1 MLINGADVGGKMRD
15 IALGIGAAGMLGCMA
30 FLVAILV
37 SLIKHKPAKPKI
49 AALCVSFAVM
59 VAGSVIAGPAP
70 KDEATTESVTE
81 RMIVTETEEAVS
93 ETEEPETTQNTTAE
107 KRTTTETVT
116 ESTEAE
122 KFVVDIN
129 TVPKYS
135 SLPYTEL
142 NGNIPMFSDEEKT
155 KTDVFEYYSALDH
168 LGRCG
173 VAYANVCKDIMP
185 TEERGEI
192 GRVKPTGWVQNKYPG
207 IVDSEPPYLYN
218 RCHLIAYSLAGEN
231 DNELNLVTGT
241 RYMNVEGMNPFE
253 LQVLD
258 YVRSTD
264 NHVLYRVTPIFE
276 GDNLL
281 ASGVEMEA
289 WSLEDKGKGICFHV
303 YCYNV
308 QPGIVIDYATGENRL
323 SNEVLE
329 NSEDTTSDAV
339 TTELTTEMVERN
351 TTESTE
357 EAKEYKYIL
366 NTNSMKIHRP
376 TCSSVNDMA
385 EHNKLG
391 ANDDIEEL
399 KKMGYSPC
407 QKCLKGY

>member
-1 MLINGADVGGKMRD
+1 MHDVMMTVGMAFFILTFACLVAVVISFIKYKPTKPKV
-15 IALGIGAAGMLGCMA
+15 IALCISFVLMLVCV
-30 FLVAILV
+30 VAT
-37 SLIKHKPAKPKI
+37 
-49 AALCVSFAVM
+49 
-59 VAGSVIAGPAP
+59 P
-70 KDEATTESVTE
+70 KDEKTESVTE
-81 RMIVTETEEAVS
+81 FTERMPDAEEETSEEAVTETEQPITTESKTSTGS
-93 ETEEPETTQNTTAE
+93 EENTTE
-107 KRTTTETVT
+107 K
-116 ESTEAE
+116 ES
-122 KFVVDIN
+122 FVLDIASI
-129 TVPKYS
+129 PAYADK
-135 SLPYTEL
+135 PYTVL
-142 NGNIPMFSDEEKT
+142 NDNQPVFSIEEKS
-155 KTDVFEYYSALDH
+155 KVEVFEYYSAQDH

-192 GRVKPTGWVQNKYPG
+192 GRVKPTGWEQNKYPG
-207 IVDSEPPYLYN
+207 VVDSDPPYLYN
-218 RCHLIAYSLAGEN
+218 RCHLIAYSLTGEN
-231 DNELNLVTGT
+231 DNELNLITGT
-241 RYMNVEGMNPFE
+241 RYMNVDGMNPFE

-258 YVRSTD
+258 YVKSTG

-289 WSLEDKGKGICFHV
+289 WSVEDEGEGICFHV

-308 QPGIVIDYATGENRL
+308 QPEIVIDYATGTNRL
-323 SNEVLE
+323 GDETQVTFE
-329 NSEDTTSDAV
+329 KTTSEAV

-357 EAKEYKYIL
+357 EAKEYRYIL
-366 NTNSMKIHRP
+366 NTNSMKIHLP
-376 TCSSVNDMA
+376 TCSSVSDMA

-407 QKCLKGY
+407 QKCLNGY

>member
-1 MLINGADVGGKMRD
+1 MRD
-15 IALGIGAAGMLGCMA
+15 IALGIGAAGMLGCIA
-30 FLVAILV
+30 FLAAILI
-37 SLIKHKPAKPKI
+37 SLIKHQSAKPKI

-59 VAGSVIAGPAP
+59 VAGGMIAGPTP
-70 KDEATTESVTE
+70 KEDATTEAVTE
-81 RMIVTETEEAVS
+81 RTLVTEAEEAGS
-93 ETEEPETTQNTTAE
+93 ETEEPETTQSTTTEKLTTAE
-107 KRTTTETVT
+107 KVTERTET
-116 ESTEAE
+116 E
-122 KFVVDIN
+122 KYVVDPAS
-129 TVPKYS
+129 VPAYS
-135 SLPYTEL
+135 GTPYTEL
-142 NGNIPMFSDEEKT
+142 NANIPVFSDEEKT
-155 KTDVFEYYSALDH
+155 KTDVFEYYSAQDH

-192 GRVKPTGWVQNKYPG
+192 GRVKPTGWVQNKYLG

-218 RCHLIAYSLAGEN
+218 RCHLIAYGLAGEN
-231 DNELNLVTGT
+231 DNELNLITGT
-241 RYMNVEGMNPFE
+241 RYMNVEGMNSFE

-258 YVRSTD
+258 YVRSTG

-289 WSLEDKGKGICFHV
+289 WSVEDEGRGICFHV

-323 SNEVLE
+323 SDEVLE
-329 NSEDTTSDAV
+329 NFEDTTSEAV

-376 TCSSVNDMA
+376 NCSSVNDMA

>member
-1 MLINGADVGGKMRD
+1 MRD
-15 IALGIGAAGMLGCMA
+15 IALGIGAAGMIGCLV
-30 FLVAILV
+30 FLVAILI
-37 SLIKHKPAKPKI
+37 SMIKHKSAKPKVI
-49 AALCVSFAVM
+49 ALCVSFAVM
-59 VAGSVIAGPAP
+59 VAGGVIAGPTP
-70 KDEATTESVTE
+70 KEDATTEAVTE
-81 RMIVTETEEAVS
+81 RTLITEAEETVS
-93 ETEEPETTQNTTAE
+93 ETEEPETTQSTTAE
-107 KRTTTETVT
+107 KPTTTETVT
-116 ESTEAE
+116 ERTEAE
-122 KFVVDIN
+122 KNVVDSAS
-129 TVPKYS
+129 VPDYS
-135 SLPYTEL
+135 GMPYTEL
-142 NGNIPMFSDEEKT
+142 NGNIPLFSDEEKT

-192 GRVKPTGWVQNKYPG
+192 GSVKPTGWEQNKYPG

-231 DNELNLVTGT
+231 DNELNLITGT

-258 YVRSTD
+258 YVRSTG
-264 NHVLYRVTPIFE
+264 NHVLYRVTPIYE

-289 WSLEDKGKGICFHV
+289 WSVEDKGKGVCFHV

-323 SNEVLE
+323 SDEAQATSE
-329 NSEDTTSDAV
+329 EDTTTEVVTEV
-339 TTELTTEMVERN
+339 TTEQSTTEASKDD
-351 TTESTE
+351 TEY
-357 EAKEYKYIL
+357 AFVL

-376 TCSSVNDMA
+376 TCSSVKDMA
-385 EHNKLG
+385 DHNKLG
-391 ANDDIEEL
+391 SNDTIEEL
-399 KKMGYSPC
+399 KAMGYSPC
-407 QKCLKGY
+407 KRCLKGY

>member
-1 MLINGADVGGKMRD
+1 MRD

-30 FLVAILV
+30 FLVAILI
-37 SLIKHKPAKPKI
+37 SLIKHKPVKLKV

-59 VAGSVIAGPAP
+59 VAGGVIAGPAP
-70 KDEATTESVTE
+70 KEDATTEAVTE
-81 RMIVTETEEAVS
+81 RMIVTETEETVS
-93 ETEEPETTQNTTAE
+93 ETEEPETTQNTTTE
-107 KRTTTETVT
+107 KPTTTETVT
-116 ESTEAE
+116 ERTEAE
-122 KFVVDIN
+122 KYVVDIN
-129 TVPKYS
+129 TVPEYS

-155 KTDVFEYYSALDH
+155 KTDVFEYYSAQDH

-207 IVDSEPPYLYN
+207 IVDSEPSYLYN
-218 RCHLIAYSLAGEN
+218 RCHLIAYGLAGEN
-231 DNELNLVTGT
+231 DNELNLITGT

-258 YVRSTD
+258 YVRSTGS
-264 NHVLYRVTPIFE
+264 HVLYRVTPIFE

-289 WSLEDKGKGICFHV
+289 WSVEDKGKGVCFHV

-308 QPGIVIDYATGENRL
+308 QPGIVIDYTTGENRL
-323 SNEVLE
+323 SDEAQAT
-329 NSEDTTSDAV
+329 SEEET
-339 TTELTTEMVERN
+339 TTEVVTEQSTTEPA
-351 TTESTE
+351 SD
-357 EAKEYKYIL
+357 EYKYVL
-366 NTNSMKIHRP
+366 NTSRMKIHLLDCP
-376 TCSSVNDMA
+376 SVKQMA
-385 EHNKLG
+385 EHNKQWT
-391 ANDDIEEL
+391 NDSIEDL
-399 KKMGYSPC
+399 KSRGYSPC
-407 QKCLKGY
+407 KNCLSGY

>member
-1 MLINGADVGGKMRD
+1 MRD

-30 FLVAILV
+30 FLVAILIN
-37 SLIKHKPAKPKI
+37 LIKHKPAKPVVS
-49 AALCVSFAVM
+49 ALCISFVVM
-59 VAGSVIAGPAP
+59 VAGGMIAGPAP
-70 KDEATTESVTE
+70 KEEATTEELTE
-81 RMIVTETEEAVS
+81 RTLIAEAEGAVS
-93 ETEEPETTQNTTAE
+93 ETKEPETTQNSTTE
-107 KRTTTETVT
+107 KPTTTEAVT
-116 ESTEAE
+116 ERTEAE
-122 KFVVDIN
+122 NYVVDLASI
-129 TVPKYS
+129 PAYS
-135 SLPYTEL
+135 GTPYTEL
-142 NGNIPMFSDEEKT
+142 NGNIPMFSDEEKS
-155 KTDVFEYYSALDH
+155 KTDVFEYYSAQDH
-168 LGRCG
+168 LGRSG

-192 GRVKPTGWVQNKYPG
+192 GRVKPTGWEQNKYPG

-231 DNELNLVTGT
+231 DNELNLITGT

-258 YVRSTD
+258 YVRSIG

-289 WSLEDKGKGICFHV
+289 WSVEDEGRGVCFHV

-308 QPGIVIDYATGENRL
+308 QPGIVIDYTTGENRL
-323 SNEVLE
+323 SDEVLE
-329 NSEDTTSDAV
+329 NSEDTTSEAV
-339 TTELTTEMVERN
+339 TNELTTEMVERN

-376 TCSSVNDMA
+376 NCSSVNDMA

>member
-1 MLINGADVGGKMRD
+1 MRD

-30 FLVAILV
+30 FLVAILI
-37 SLIKHKPAKPKI
+37 SLIKHKPVKPKVV
-49 AALCVSFAVM
+49 ALCVSFVVM
-59 VAGSVIAGPAP
+59 VAGGVIAGPTP
-70 KDEATTESVTE
+70 KGDANTEAVTE
-81 RMIVTETEEAVS
+81 RTLVTEAEEAVS
-93 ETEEPETTQNTTAE
+93 ETERPETTQNSTTE
-107 KRTTTETVT
+107 KPATTETVT

-122 KFVVDIN
+122 KYVVDLN
-129 TVPKYS
+129 TVPEYS
-135 SLPYTEL
+135 GLPYTEL
-142 NGNIPMFSDEEKT
+142 NANIPVFSDEEKI
-155 KTDVFEYYSALDH
+155 KTDVFEYYSAQDH

-218 RCHLIAYSLAGEN
+218 RCHLIAYGLAGEN
-231 DNELNLVTGT
+231 DNELNLIAGT

-258 YVRSTD
+258 YVRSTG

-289 WSLEDKGKGICFHV
+289 WSVEDKGKGICFHV

-323 SNEVLE
+323 SDEAQAT
-329 NSEDTTSDAV
+329 SEEKS
-339 TTELTTEMVERN
+339 TTEVVTGATTEQS
-351 TTESTE
+351 TTEPDSD
-357 EAKEYKYIL
+357 EYKYVL
-366 NTNSMKIHRP
+366 NTSRMKIHLP
-376 TCSSVNDMA
+376 DCSSVKQMA
-385 EHNKLG
+385 EHNKQWT
-391 ANDDIEEL
+391 NDSIEDL
-399 KKMGYSPC
+399 KSRGYSPC
-407 QKCLKGY
+407 KNCLSGY